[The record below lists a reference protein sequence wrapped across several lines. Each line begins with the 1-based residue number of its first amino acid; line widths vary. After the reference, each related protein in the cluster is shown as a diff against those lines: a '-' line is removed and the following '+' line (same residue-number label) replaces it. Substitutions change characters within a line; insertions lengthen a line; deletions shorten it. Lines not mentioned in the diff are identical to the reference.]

1 MKKNVLQLLEETT
14 SKYPQNT
21 ALVDD
26 KRSIS
31 YASYLDEA
39 KRIGSFLGVLHQE
52 AYARPIIVLVDRRID
67 TIVAFMGV
75 LYSGH
80 FYVPVDNKT
89 PIERFKNIIN
99 VLNPIAII
107 GFNENEAK
115 LKESLD
121 NDLPYYNYQNLISS
135 SIDDDLLHKIRK
147 VSIDLD
153 PAYAIFTSG
162 STGVPKAV
170 AIAHRSVI
178 DLASW
183 LVNTF
188 SFDSND
194 VLGNQT
200 PFYFDASVKDIYLS
214 IMSGSCL
221 VVIPQKCFSFPQL
234 LNETLV
240 EFKIT
245 TILWATSAVVMT
257 AKSGVLEQ
265 MNLPSLKRV
274 FFAGEAMFGKHLN
287 IWKQFFPNCMYINLY
302 GPTEVTVDSTFY
314 IVNREFTDNEVV
326 PIGNQCD
333 NKSVFLLNE
342 NNEVVTHLKEGELAV
357 RGSGVALGYYNN
369 PEQTEK
375 VFIQNPLHNHFK
387 DILYKTGDFVKIN
400 DRNEIEFVGRKD
412 FQVKHMGNRI
422 ELGEIEAAAYTLS
435 EIKHVACVYDADN
448 EKIVLFYTS
457 DAEIKPSLF
466 LKEMSNAIP
475 KYMFPNKFIHLT
487 SMPLNA
493 NSKIDRKAIKLLLNE
508 IN

>member
-1 MKKNVLQLLEETT
+1 
-14 SKYPQNT
+14 
-21 ALVDD
+21 
-26 KRSIS
+26 
-31 YASYLDEA
+31 
-39 KRIGSFLGVLHQE
+39 
-52 AYARPIIVLVDRRID
+52 
-67 TIVAFMGV
+67 
-75 LYSGH
+75 
-80 FYVPVDNKT
+80 
-89 PIERFKNIIN
+89 
-99 VLNPIAII
+99 
-107 GFNENEAK
+107 
-115 LKESLD
+115 
-121 NDLPYYNYQNLISS
+121 
-135 SIDDDLLHKIRK
+135 
-147 VSIDLD
+147 
-153 PAYAIFTSG
+153 
-162 STGVPKAV
+162 
-170 AIAHRSVI
+170 
-178 DLASW
+178 
-183 LVNTF
+183 
-188 SFDSND
+188 
-194 VLGNQT
+194 
-200 PFYFDASVKDIYLS
+200 
-214 IMSGSCL
+214 
-221 VVIPQKCFSFPQL
+221 
-234 LNETLV
+234 
-240 EFKIT
+240 
-245 TILWATSAVVMT
+245 MT

-287 IWKQFFPNCMYINLY
+287 IWKQFFPDSMYINLY

-314 IVNREFTDNEVV
+314 VVNREFTDNEVI

-342 NNEVVTHLKEGELAV
+342 NNEVVTHLMEGELAV

-435 EIKHVACVYDADN
+435 EIKHVACVYDTEN
-448 EKIVLFYTS
+448 EKIILFYTS